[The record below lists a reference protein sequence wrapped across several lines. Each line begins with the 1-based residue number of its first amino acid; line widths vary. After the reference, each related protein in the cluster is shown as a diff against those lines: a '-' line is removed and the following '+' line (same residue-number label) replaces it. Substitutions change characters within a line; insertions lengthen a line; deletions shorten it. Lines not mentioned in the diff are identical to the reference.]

1 MKPPPFEYHLA
12 RSVPEAVG
20 LLSQLPNAKVLAG
33 GQSLMAMLNLRYVHP
48 DHLIDINRI
57 PELDGIEVRGGVLR
71 IGAMVRQRR
80 IETSPEVKASAP
92 ILCEALRHVGHRQTR
107 NRGTLGGSLCH
118 LDPSA
123 ELPALALLYGA
134 TVHVAGPE
142 RARPIAMADFIAGYM
157 QASIKVD
164 ELVTAVE
171 FPLWAKGHG
180 HGFSEFARRRGDFAI
195 AAAGALIE
203 RASDGRIGKVA
214 IAVAGVDA
222 VPVRLAEAEAML
234 RHKAP
239 SDELFAAAAETCL
252 SLKAI
257 GDVHGSAAYR
267 KKVAV
272 AMVRRSLA
280 SACER
285 AGRGGAQ

>member
-20 LLSQLPNAKVLAG
+20 LLSQLQNAKVLAG

-57 PELDGIEVRGGVLR
+57 PELDSIETRDGMLR

-80 IETSPEVKASAP
+80 IETSAEVKASAP

-134 TVHVAGPE
+134 AVHVAGPE
-142 RARPIAMADFIAGYM
+142 RSRTIAMADFIAGYM
-157 QASIKVD
+157 TASIKPD
-164 ELVTAVE
+164 ELVTAVD
-171 FPLWAKGHG
+171 FPLWSKSHG
-180 HGFSEFARRRGDFAI
+180 YGFSEFARRRGDFAI
-195 AAAGALIE
+195 AAAGCLME
-203 RASDGRIGKVA
+203 RRADGGIGKIA
-214 IAVAGVDA
+214 IAVAGVEA
-222 VPVRLAEAEAML
+222 VPVRLAEAETML
-234 RHKAP
+234 RHKIG
-239 SDELFAAAAETCL
+239 SDEAFAAAADRCL
-252 SLKAI
+252 SLNAI

-267 KKVAV
+267 RKVAV

-280 SACER
+280 SAYER
-285 AGRGGAQ
+285 SGAGAAR